1 MTVAVTVLKKKRLVI
16 GADTQMNFG
25 DNRMPSNN
33 HNASKIF
40 TINGTYVAGSGW
52 GLYDNIIQDLLSDK
66 KNKNH
71 KLNDERSIFKFFNNL
86 YFTAKEKYSY
96 VNNQCNSTNSP
107 FADLD
112 ARFLIANRNGIFY
125 VSANMSV
132 HKFERYYAIG
142 SGCDYALG
150 AIHALYDSDFSA
162 KVICQKAIS
171 AAIDM
176 DVRCGGQPDLYE
188 IHL

>member
-66 KNKNH
+66 KNKDH

-188 IHL
+188 ISL

>member
-1 MTVAVTVLKKKRLVI
+1 MTVVAAVLKRKSLVI
-16 GADTQMNFG
+16 GADTQINFG
-25 DNRMPSNN
+25 DSCMPGTNIKT
-33 HNASKIF
+33 SKLF

-52 GLYDNIIQDLLSDK
+52 ALYDNIIQDLLSDR
-66 KNKNH
+66 KNRN
-71 KLNDERSIFKFFNNL
+71 LNLDDERSIFKFFNNL
-86 YFTAKEKYSY
+86 YFTVKEKYSY
-96 VNNQCNSTNSP
+96 VNSQCNGHNTP

-112 ARFLIANRNGIFY
+112 ARFLVAGRSGIFY

-150 AIHALYDSDFSA
+150 AIHVLYDCDLSA
-162 KVICQKAIS
+162 KDICHRALS

-176 DVRCGGQPDLYE
+176 DVHCGGPPE
-188 IHL
+188 IHEINL